1 MPTYQAPAVYIE
13 ETPSAPVI
21 LPVGTSTAAFIG
33 TAPKADAFPA
43 TARAVNSWTQFVRD
57 YLPEKDAAS
66 TPLSH
71 AVYGFFLNGGSR
83 CYVVNVPAG
92 KPIARHRKE
101 RGGLE
106 MLEDLGAEIVC
117 GPGKAEAGAIDGP

>member
-1 MPTYQAPAVYIE
+1 MPTYQAPGVYIE
-13 ETPSAPVI
+13 EIPSAPVI

-33 TAPKADAFPA
+33 AAPKADAFPA
-43 TARAVNSWTQFVRD
+43 AARAVNSWTQFVRD

-92 KPIARHRKE
+92 KPIPRTRQE
-101 RGGLE
+101 RGALQ
-106 MLEDLGAEIVC
+106 MLETVAAEIVPA
-117 GPGKAEAGAIDGP
+117 PGMTAPGTTKAR